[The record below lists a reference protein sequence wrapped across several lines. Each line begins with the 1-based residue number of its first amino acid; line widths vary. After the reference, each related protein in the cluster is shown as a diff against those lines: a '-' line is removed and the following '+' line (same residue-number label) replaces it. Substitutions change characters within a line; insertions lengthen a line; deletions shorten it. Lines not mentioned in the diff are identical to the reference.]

1 MLLRR
6 RQRCNFVFEVKL
18 TYDHYRAAVGTLM
31 LGHRF
36 SSHLARSQ
44 LADSIVR
51 QFMAII
57 GSLQSPSVSQHA
69 GIGMF
74 LLSGFTL
81 RVLSF
86 STGGGKGQVIDRR
99 IKAHPV
105 DAVTVSESRDFYTS
119 DEQRAIRSHWLE
131 RDHEHAYLKE
141 VLGEDALTFVREQNR
156 LCLSQFG
163 DPSSTPLYAKILSIL
178 DSQEKI
184 PYLRKYND
192 LYYNFWQD
200 HSNPRGV
207 WRRISMESYLS
218 SSPAWE
224 VVIDFDELGRLE
236 GESWVYKGRRAI
248 AHMLPCRSA
257 VWLPACFIACMH

>member
-1 MLLRR
+1 M
-6 RQRCNFVFEVKL
+6 
-18 TYDHYRAAVGTLM
+18 M
-31 LGHRF
+31 GHRF

-44 LADSIVR
+44 LSDSIVR
-51 QFMAII
+51 QFMAIV
-57 GSLQSPSVSQHA
+57 GSLQSPSMSYHA
-69 GIGMF
+69 GISMF

-81 RVLSF
+81 RVLAF
-86 STGGGKGQVIDRR
+86 STAGGGKGKAIDKGTR
-99 IKAHPV
+99 ATHPV
-105 DAVTVSESRDFYTS
+105 DAVTFSDSIGRRDFYTS
-119 DEQRAIRSHWLE
+119 DEQNAIRSHWLE

-236 GESWVYKGRRAI
+236 GESWVYKGRCAT
-248 AHMLPCRSA
+248 AHMLPYLTRALSCY
-257 VWLPACFIACMH
+257 LLACMR

>member
-1 MLLRR
+1 
-6 RQRCNFVFEVKL
+6 
-18 TYDHYRAAVGTLM
+18 M

-44 LADSIVR
+44 LTDSIVR

-81 RVLSF
+81 RVLAF
-86 STGGGKGQVIDRR
+86 STGGGKGQAIDRGTR
-99 IKAHPV
+99 AAHPV
-105 DAVTVSESRDFYTS
+105 DAVTVSESLGGRDFYTS
-119 DEQRAIRSHWLE
+119 DEQSAIRSHWLK
-131 RDHEHAYLKE
+131 RDQEHAYLKE

-207 WRRISMESYLS
+207 WRRITMDSYLS

-248 AHMLPCRSA
+248 ASMLPWRSA